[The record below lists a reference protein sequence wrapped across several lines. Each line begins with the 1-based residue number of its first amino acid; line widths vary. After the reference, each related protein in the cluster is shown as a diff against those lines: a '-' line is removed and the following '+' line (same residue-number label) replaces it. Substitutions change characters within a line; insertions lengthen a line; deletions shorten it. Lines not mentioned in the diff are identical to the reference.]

1 MFDPLSAYVDVFLLV
16 LSSGGGGEGGVS
28 APGTGP
34 DFVPLR
40 DEEAPVCAAHV
51 RGPALQRADESV
63 REDAPYCQKGATTY
77 VTLQHKTSLKSLGDI
92 CSNSQK
98 YIVWDKIIDFS
109 FMQKNH

>member
-16 LSSGGGGEGGVS
+16 LSSGGGEGGVS

-51 RGPALQRADESV
+51 RGLPYNEQMREFERMPPTV
-63 REDAPYCQKGATTY
+63 RKVQP
-77 VTLQHKTSLKSLGDI
+77 H
-92 CSNSQK
+92 
-98 YIVWDKIIDFS
+98 
-109 FMQKNH
+109 M